1 MADGSIAAPSLT
13 LNDVIMTSMLLLKI
27 IKNVF
32 ANFFVLSDTL
42 LFNYFSFILLHVF
55 KMMST
60 LFCADLDD
68 HERFLNCRAGSPP
81 PPPVVGNNF
90 RKSRSEWG

>member
-13 LNDVIMTSMLLLKI
+13 LNDVVMTSMILLKT

-32 ANFFVLSDTL
+32 ANVFVLSDTS
-42 LFNYFSFILLHVF
+42 LFNYFSFLLLHVF

-60 LFCADLDD
+60 LFCANLVAVSWAISK
-68 HERFLNCRAGSPP
+68 L
-81 PPPVVGNNF
+81 
-90 RKSRSEWG
+90 

>member
-27 IKNVF
+27 IKNVI

-42 LFNYFSFILLHVF
+42 LFIYFSLLLLHVF
-55 KMMST
+55 KMMSS
-60 LFCADLDD
+60 LFCANLV
-68 HERFLNCRAGSPP
+68 AVS
-81 PPPVVGNNF
+81 
-90 RKSRSEWG
+90 